1 MFENLFLLY
10 EISLLLHVFF
20 CLVSCGIMKV
30 IYVEI
35 QKIYLHI
42 LKEMQFASSLIQQN
56 ENALSLFVWPF
67 GPPKQLFP
75 KCLFVS
81 LMVLHGPM
89 IIFKRS
95 FSIIRIVRQF
105 VRS

>member
-1 MFENLFLLY
+1 
-10 EISLLLHVFF
+10 
-20 CLVSCGIMKV
+20 MKV

-81 LMVLHGPM
+81 LMVLHVPM
-89 IIFKRS
+89 IIIKRS